1 MKFSSSLRDPVYGVV
16 PITSIEQEILRLPI
30 LNRLKTIKQLGLAY
44 LAFPGA
50 NHTRFEHSVGAMHV
64 AYLMAT
70 ALELDEHHIETVRI
84 ASLLHDVGHPPFS
97 HSIEFASN
105 LFGLS
110 EIPDHKEATMEI
122 IINSEPLKAI
132 LKRAKPLV
140 HAENIAKLAIGKF
153 TESMTLKCII
163 DGPIDADKIDYI
175 LRDNHH
181 CGFPVAL
188 DINTISEILKKDAN
202 HGFVITPEGQ
212 SFAEQLFMGRYHL
225 ISKIHHNLKN
235 RLGNYLLA
243 LSLKEAWSKTDKKEE
258 NAKVMSQIWTDM
270 DLLAFLKEN
279 AKDTYPILANHLL
292 GDETFHEICNF
303 GYADMTPLA
312 RYSAAI
318 LSKYLSFI
326 PVLSQAVGKWTTYEK
341 LFLDVYVASPPE
353 MTLAIGGDPTNY
365 LIDTPLSKGAL
376 DASLKEIHVAVYSFE
391 DVSKIDIDFDKLVK
405 SYSKELDESL
415 KEKADQLVKSCWG
428 GDKTAFCL
436 HKLIELE
443 LNRGVIKLRGD
454 VEFPSDLVLLTANAL
469 YHSFYEVLGKVVSI
483 VSLGELVKILRELRD
498 KQFFQRSNGS
508 PMAFYDIPISPSGG
522 YNFPAQLLIDI
533 EMLETFGLLY
543 RLIKVQKWGERYTRK
558 YQMRISGWGRGYYQ
572 KNLSNVQNLL
582 SLFTR
587 TKEHFSTVLTENKEH
602 YEKYFEKVINEPTS
616 RKIASEAKELGRE
629 LPIKVML

>member
-16 PITSIEQEILRLPI
+16 PITSIEQEILKLPI
-30 LNRLKTIKQLGLAY
+30 LNRLKNIKQLGLAY

-84 ASLLHDVGHPPFS
+84 ASLLHDVGHQPFS

-140 HAENIAKLAIGKF
+140 HIENIAKLAVGKF

-188 DINTISEILKKDAN
+188 DINTISEILKKDIN
-202 HGFVITPEGQ
+202 HGLVITPEGQ

-243 LSLKEAWSKTDKKEE
+243 LSLKEAWNKTDKKEE
-258 NAKVMSQIWTDM
+258 NAKAMSQIWTDM

-279 AKDTYPILANHLL
+279 AKDTYPILTNHLL

-318 LSKYLSFI
+318 LSKYPIILSNDYNLPSNLQERVFI
-326 PVLSQAVGKWTTYEK
+326 HCVVEISPSIKIDVFCTHIGIRTENKSAQIAFLLEKKTEISTSSKQVLMGDFNLQNDTLEIANVLSYFNDTATEFGATYR
-341 LFLDVYVASPPE
+341 ASIDYIFATGYQDIIDYHVITD
-353 MTLAIGGDPTNY
+353 MLA
-365 LIDTPLSKGAL
+365 
-376 DASLKEIHVAVYSFE
+376 
-391 DVSKIDIDFDKLVK
+391 DID
-405 SYSKELDESL
+405 SP
-415 KEKADQLVKSCWG
+415 A
-428 GDKTAFCL
+428 
-436 HKLIELE
+436 
-443 LNRGVIKLRGD
+443 
-454 VEFPSDLVLLTANAL
+454 EFGSDHLP
-469 YHSFYEVLGKVVSI
+469 VVSI
-483 VSLGELVKILRELRD
+483 
-498 KQFFQRSNGS
+498 
-508 PMAFYDIPISPSGG
+508 
-522 YNFPAQLLIDI
+522 ID
-533 EMLETFGLLY
+533 
-543 RLIKVQKWGERYTRK
+543 
-558 YQMRISGWGRGYYQ
+558 
-572 KNLSNVQNLL
+572 
-582 SLFTR
+582 
-587 TKEHFSTVLTENKEH
+587 FS
-602 YEKYFEKVINEPTS
+602 
-616 RKIASEAKELGRE
+616 
-629 LPIKVML
+629 